1 MARGRAH
8 SVVYPM
14 AHPIFCNFTNYKEK
28 ITAYVCRD
36 QALETRAID
45 AIPFLK
51 LVPEVSYPGPRF

>member
-1 MARGRAH
+1 MPRVMAH
-8 SVVYPM
+8 SVVYPV

-45 AIPFLK
+45 VIPLFDTPPQGVL
-51 LVPEVSYPGPRF
+51 LS